1 MTAEGDERLSD
12 ATGKHP
18 RRSSGSRD
26 SKSAAKSGVDRRGA
40 GPKSS
45 TDLGKALRTV
55 YDSTL
60 GERVPDDFLDLLGK
74 LS

>member
-1 MTAEGDERLSD
+1 MSD
-12 ATGKHP
+12 PIGKDI
-18 RRSSGSRD
+18 RRSSGTREPKSP
-26 SKSAAKSGVDRRGA
+26 SKVARSTERRSTRS
-40 GPKSS
+40 KSS